1 MTGCEVRSSTSNVAY
16 GQLTSVKSRSVQQFL
31 LRNVQN
37 MSYKSVDRSMYTS
50 RQAQGNLL
58 CTKTKSPSHSSH
70 VKASKGPS
78 PKL

>member
-1 MTGCEVRSSTSNVAY
+1 MTGCELRSSTSPVAY

-31 LRNVQN
+31 SQYVQN
-37 MSYKSVDRSMYTS
+37 IGCKSFDRSMYTS